1 MEQLR
6 RCWPLALKQA
16 PAGRGACPWQGLEL
30 GRLLRG
36 AVAQGQGERRVPRST
51 ASGAGVQRHP
61 CFGAVFSYDFQE
73 RLKKSSLAGAASG
86 WKISS
91 VGVSCSDVSPG
102 TSSHKFS
109 LRCH

>member
-1 MEQLR
+1 MEQGR
-6 RCWPLALKQA
+6 HCWPLALKQA
-16 PAGRGACPWQGLEL
+16 PAGWGAWPWHSLE
-30 GRLLRG
+30 LRG
-36 AVAQGQGERRVPRST
+36 AVARGQGERRVPRST

-61 CFGAVFSYDFQE
+61 CFGAVFSCDFQE

-102 TSSHKFS
+102 TSSHKFFV
-109 LRCH
+109 RCH